1 MKTVVLIEDNLENAE
16 MTVRI
21 LKSAGYEVTHCV
33 RGLEG
38 AKLVRRQQPDVVL
51 IDFDLPDI
59 DGCTLALLLKKQ
71 LGASSPPMVAV
82 TARAGVTEMRQAE
95 KFGCS
100 GFVSKPFM
108 PDDLLNVIGQILYI
122 RADT

>member
-21 LKSAGYEVTHCV
+21 LKSAGYEVAHCV
-33 RGLEG
+33 RGLDG
-38 AKLVRRQQPDVVL
+38 AKLVRHQPPDVVL

-71 LGASSPPMVAV
+71 LGASAPPMIAV

-95 KFGCS
+95 RFGYS
-100 GFVSKPFM
+100 GFVGKPFM
-108 PDDLLNVIGQILYI
+108 PDDLLNVIGQILQI
-122 RADT
+122 GADT

>member
-16 MTVRI
+16 MTIRI
-21 LKSAGYEVTHCV
+21 LKSAGYAIAHCV

-38 AKLVRRQQPDVVL
+38 ALLVRRQHPDIVL

-71 LGASSPPMVAV
+71 LGASAPPMVAV
-82 TARAGVTEMRQAE
+82 TARAGVAEMRQAE

-108 PDDLLNVIGQILYI
+108 PDDLLNVIGQILQVS
-122 RADT
+122 ADT

>member
-1 MKTVVLIEDNLENAE
+1 MKTVVFIEDNLENAE
-16 MTVRI
+16 MTIRI
-21 LKSAGYEVTHCV
+21 LNSAGYEVAHCV
-33 RGLEG
+33 RGLDG
-38 AKLVRRQQPDVVL
+38 AKLVRHQQPDVVL

-71 LGASSPPMVAV
+71 LGASAPPIIAV
-82 TARAGVTEMRQAE
+82 TARAGVTEMRMAE

-108 PDDLLNVIGQILYI
+108 PDDLLNVIGQILQV

>member
-1 MKTVVLIEDNLENAE
+1 LD
-16 MTVRI
+16 
-21 LKSAGYEVTHCV
+21 
-33 RGLEG
+33 G
-38 AKLVRRQQPDVVL
+38 AKLVRHQQPDVVL

-71 LGASSPPMVAV
+71 LGASAPPIIAV
-82 TARAGVTEMRQAE
+82 TARAGVAEMRMAE

-108 PDDLLNVIGQILYI
+108 PDDLLNVIGQILQV